1 MNYSATSYRVVHKR
15 MDYMLIID
23 SLEKMKPYYNENTKT
38 YEFLDNGKLINVF
51 FTFSI
56 DIKAN
61 ITAMDITTENINA
74 WDINARDI
82 KAMDITAENIK
93 SWDINAGDINARDIN
108 ANNINSRDINAGDIK
123 AWNIKAMD
131 INANNINSSNINA
144 WNIKAGDIKAWDITS
159 RDINAGDINAR
170 DINAGDINAWDI
182 KAENINAGDI
192 FFYAICSAKRTLKCK
207 TIKGIR
213 KNTKY
218 FCLDNEVE
226 FIKANNNSLKELNP

>member
-1 MNYSATSYRVVHKR
+1 
-15 MDYMLIID
+15 MLIID

-56 DIKAN
+56 DSKAR
-61 ITAMDITTENINA
+61 IRAMG
-74 WDINARDI
+74 
-82 KAMDITAENIK
+82 M
-93 SWDINAGDINARDIN
+93 N
-108 ANNINSRDINAGDIK
+108 ANNINSGYINAGDIK
-123 AWNIKAMD
+123 AGNIKAMD
-131 INANNINSSNINA
+131 I
-144 WNIKAGDIKAWDITS
+144 KT
-159 RDINAGDINAR
+159 
-170 DINAGDINAWDI
+170 WDI

-213 KNTKY
+213 KNVKY

>member
-61 ITAMDITTENINA
+61 I
-74 WDINARDI
+74 

-93 SWDINAGDINARDIN
+93 SWDINAGDIN

-123 AWNIKAMD
+123 AWNIKAID
-131 INANNINSSNINA
+131 INANNINSRNINA

-226 FIKANNNSLKELNP
+226 FIEANNNSLKELNP

>member
-1 MNYSATSYRVVHKR
+1 
-15 MDYMLIID
+15 MLIID

-93 SWDINAGDINARDIN
+93 SWDINAGDINA
-108 ANNINSRDINAGDIK
+108 
-123 AWNIKAMD
+123 
-131 INANNINSSNINA
+131 
-144 WNIKAGDIKAWDITS
+144 
-159 RDINAGDINAR
+159 
-170 DINAGDINAWDI
+170 WDI

>member
-1 MNYSATSYRVVHKR
+1 
-15 MDYMLIID
+15 MLIID

-61 ITAMDITTENINA
+61 I
-74 WDINARDI
+74 

-93 SWDINAGDINARDIN
+93 SWDINAGDINAMDIN
-108 ANNINSRDINAGDIK
+108 ANNINSRDINA
-123 AWNIKAMD
+123 
-131 INANNINSSNINA
+131 
-144 WNIKAGDIKAWDITS
+144 WNIKAGDINAWDITS
-159 RDINAGDINAR
+159 RDIKAGDINAW
-170 DINAGDINAWDI
+170 DIKTWDI

-213 KNTKY
+213 KNAKY

>member
-1 MNYSATSYRVVHKR
+1 

-61 ITAMDITTENINA
+61 IKAMDITAENIKS

-93 SWDINAGDINARDIN
+93 SWDINAIDIN
-108 ANNINSRDINAGDIK
+108 ANNINSRSIKAGDIK
-123 AWNIKAMD
+123 AWDIKAWD
-131 INANNINSSNINA
+131 IKANNINSRNINA

-182 KAENINAGDI
+182 KAENINAWDI

-213 KNTKY
+213 KNVKY

-226 FIKANNNSLKELNP
+226 FIEANNNSLKELNP

>member
-1 MNYSATSYRVVHKR
+1 
-15 MDYMLIID
+15 MLIID

-61 ITAMDITTENINA
+61 I
-74 WDINARDI
+74 

-93 SWDINAGDINARDIN
+93 SWDINARG
-108 ANNINSRDINAGDIK
+108 
-123 AWNIKAMD
+123 IKAMD
-131 INANNINSSNINA
+131 ITAE
-144 WNIKAGDIKAWDITS
+144 NIKS
-159 RDINAGDINAR
+159 
-170 DINAGDINAWDI
+170 WDI

-213 KNTKY
+213 KNAKY